1 MVGRTCHSII
11 LNPLAWVFG
20 EGDRGLRVV
29 DLLVFTLK
37 VIHSRKDKTRAVPS
51 HWYAREAMEVEIT
64 LLLPKEARMLQ
75 YAKHESYASFE
86 WQLSLTI
93 DKQNAD
99 KTISFTAHLIT
110 TQLYQKVNTKHLY
123 L

>member
-1 MVGRTCHSII
+1 M
-11 LNPLAWVFG
+11 
-20 EGDRGLRVV
+20 
-29 DLLVFTLK
+29 
-37 VIHSRKDKTRAVPS
+37 PS

-86 WQLSLTI
+86 WQLSLTN